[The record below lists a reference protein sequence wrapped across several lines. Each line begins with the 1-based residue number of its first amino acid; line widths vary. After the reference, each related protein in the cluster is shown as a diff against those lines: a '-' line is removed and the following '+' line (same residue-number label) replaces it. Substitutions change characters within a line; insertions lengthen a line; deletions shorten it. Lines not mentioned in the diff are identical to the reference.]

1 MSVQRNMTKSRS
13 PAVAVGGGRPRGR
26 CGPASATGGVS
37 AGQDGLR
44 WSRRHARDPDTRGG
58 LPFSGRKIA
67 RPLPMPAFG
76 AEIKS
81 RCLHFL
87 SRYAR
92 QAVSV
97 PNPASCSL
105 RRIREAERSRV
116 LVLGFLTPPVGV
128 EALHNA
134 QYGRGVWR
142 NMLDDRNTNNL
153 AGDHQSLFGLIAIAR
168 DALEDRT

>member
-26 CGPASATGGVS
+26 CGPASATGGYRRARTGS
-37 AGQDGLR
+37 AGVAATRETQTREGGCHLAAARSLGRCRCPRLGLK
-44 WSRRHARDPDTRGG
+44 SSPVVCIFCLDTRGKLFPFQT
-58 LPFSGRKIA
+58 LPHALFDES
-67 RPLPMPAFG
+67 
-76 AEIKS
+76 
-81 RCLHFL
+81 
-87 SRYAR
+87 
-92 QAVSV
+92 
-97 PNPASCSL
+97 
-105 RRIREAERSRV
+105 REAERSRV